1 MQDIDNKIVLL
12 TITSTFLFLTFI
24 ILVFFLVYKFKK
36 KQLQQKKDLEII
48 ALSHQKSLLSA
59 QIEIQEQT
67 LKRIAREIHDNIS
80 LSLTLAKLHLNTY
93 EMQKEEEDKELV
105 RTGIDLIGKSLVDLN
120 NLSKSLDAQ
129 TIERFGLVHALET
142 ESEMVRKSGRLNVEL
157 SIHGEPVKL
166 DNERSLHVF
175 RIIQEC
181 FNNSLKHS
189 EAEHMSVK
197 LDYAGDGMHVTVRDD
212 GKGFDPEQAR
222 IGKPGSGLRNMEN
235 RATILGGGLA
245 VKSMPG
251 SGTETTITIPYQST
265 DASETKDQGGA
276 GR

>member
-1 MQDIDNKIVLL
+1 
-12 TITSTFLFLTFI
+12 
-24 ILVFFLVYKFKK
+24 
-36 KQLQQKKDLEII
+36 
-48 ALSHQKSLLSA
+48 LSA

-80 LSLTLAKLHLNTY
+80 LTLTLAKLHLNTY
-93 EMQKEEEDKELV
+93 EMQKVEEDKELV

>member
-1 MQDIDNKIVLL
+1 MEEQKNTIVLVVFL
-12 TITSTFLFLTFI
+12 STFFILILIFIVYYTLFQ
-24 ILVFFLVYKFKK
+24 YKK
-36 KQLQQKKDLEII
+36 KQIKLKRDLE
-48 ALSHQKSLLSA
+48 LMNLTHEKNLLAA
-59 QIEIQEQT
+59 QLEIQEQT

-80 LSLTLAKLHLNTY
+80 LTLTLAKLHLNTY
-93 EMQKEEEDKELV
+93 EMQKVEEDKELV